1 MIWNSLNQ
9 LLVWITDSNFLFEWN
24 CLQMYFGQLVYICKT
39 MEAIT
44 ERLKKI
50 MEDNA
55 LSSSQMADRIGVQ
68 RSAISHIL
76 SGRNKPS
83 LDFILKVL
91 ESFSDVSSEW
101 LLRGQNVQVSNLE
114 NQPKIDGEKSVEN
127 QGQNTSQKTVE
138 KVLILYTDKTVE
150 EYRNS

>member
-1 MIWNSLNQ
+1 MCIN
-9 LLVWITDSNFLFEWN
+9 E
-24 CLQMYFGQLVYICKT
+24 LVYICKT

-44 ERLKKI
+44 QRLKKI
-50 MEDNA
+50 MEDNE

-101 LLRGQNVQVSNLE
+101 LLRGQNTEVSSGQ
-114 NQPKIDGEKSVEN
+114 NQSKNGGEESVEI
-127 QGQNTSQKTVE
+127 QGQKTSRKTVE

-150 EYRNS
+150 EYHK

>member
-1 MIWNSLNQ
+1 
-9 LLVWITDSNFLFEWN
+9 
-24 CLQMYFGQLVYICKT
+24 

-50 MEDNA
+50 MEDND
-55 LSSSQMADRIGVQ
+55 LSSSQMADKIGVQ

-91 ESFSDVSSEW
+91 DSFSDVSSEW
-101 LLRGQNVQVSNLE
+101 LLRGQKTVVSNTQDE
-114 NQPKIDGEKSVEN
+114 PQNMGEKSVEN
-127 QGQNTSQKTVE
+127 QGPNSPQKTVE

-150 EYRNS
+150 EYRS

>member
-1 MIWNSLNQ
+1 MCNS
-9 LLVWITDSNFLFEWN
+9 
-24 CLQMYFGQLVYICKT
+24 

-44 ERLKKI
+44 ERVKKV
-50 MEDNA
+50 MDDHG
-55 LSSSQMADRIGVQ
+55 LSSAQMADRIGVQ

-91 ESFSDVSSEW
+91 KSFSDVSSDW
-101 LLRGQNVQVSNLE
+101 LL
-114 NQPKIDGEKSVEN
+114 KGEKVLAETTN
-127 QGQNTSQKTVE
+127 SQPQIQSKSNVGKTID

-150 EYRNS
+150 EYVSIVRPK

>member
-1 MIWNSLNQ
+1 
-9 LLVWITDSNFLFEWN
+9 
-24 CLQMYFGQLVYICKT
+24 

-44 ERLKKI
+44 ERVKKI
-50 MEDNA
+50 MEDNE

-76 SGRNKPS
+76 AGRNKPS

-101 LLRGQNVQVSNLE
+101 LLRGQKEEVS
-114 NQPKIDGEKSVEN
+114 S
-127 QGQNTSQKTVE
+127 GQNQTLKSTQKKTENDRQKTVE

-150 EYRNS
+150 EYHK

>member
-1 MIWNSLNQ
+1 
-9 LLVWITDSNFLFEWN
+9 
-24 CLQMYFGQLVYICKT
+24 

-50 MEDNA
+50 MEDGG
-55 LSSSQMADRIGVQ
+55 LSPAQMADRIGVQ

-83 LDFILKVL
+83 LDFVLKVL
-91 ESFSDVSSEW
+91 ESFPEVSSEW
-101 LLRGQNVQVSNLE
+101 LLRGRKTDEKTPVSMAQNEPRKQAEIPPRNGVGKVM
-114 NQPKIDGEKSVEN
+114 
-127 QGQNTSQKTVE
+127 E

>member
-1 MIWNSLNQ
+1 
-9 LLVWITDSNFLFEWN
+9 
-24 CLQMYFGQLVYICKT
+24 

-44 ERLKKI
+44 ERVKKV
-50 MEDNA
+50 MEDHS
-55 LSSSQMADRIGVQ
+55 LSSSQMADKIGVQ

-91 ESFSDVSSEW
+91 NAFSDVSSDW
-101 LLRGQNVQVSNLE
+101 LLKGEKAVGKTQVSNPVF
-114 NQPKIDGEKSVEN
+114 QSKKMA
-127 QGQNTSQKTVE
+127 QKTIE

-150 EYRNS
+150 EYLTSDQ

>member
-1 MIWNSLNQ
+1 
-9 LLVWITDSNFLFEWN
+9 
-24 CLQMYFGQLVYICKT
+24 
-39 MEAIT
+39 MEVIT
-44 ERLKKI
+44 ERVKKI
-50 MEDNA
+50 MEDNE

-91 ESFSDVSSEW
+91 ESFSNVSSEW
-101 LLRGQNVQVSNLE
+101 LLRGQKEEVSYAQNQSDVDAE
-114 NQPKIDGEKSVEN
+114 NPPRN
-127 QGQNTSQKTVE
+127 QGQKTVE

-150 EYRNS
+150 EYQSR

>member
-1 MIWNSLNQ
+1 MS
-9 LLVWITDSNFLFEWN
+9 
-24 CLQMYFGQLVYICKT
+24 YICNS

-44 ERLKKI
+44 ERVKKV
-50 MEDNA
+50 MDDHG
-55 LSSSQMADRIGVQ
+55 LSSAQMADRIGVQ

-91 ESFSDVSSEW
+91 NSFSDVSSDW
-101 LLRGQNVQVSNLE
+101 LL
-114 NQPKIDGEKSVEN
+114 KGEKAPAE
-127 QGQNTSQKTVE
+127 TAHSQPQIGVNNSSEKSID

-150 EYRNS
+150 EYKKG

>member
-1 MIWNSLNQ
+1 
-9 LLVWITDSNFLFEWN
+9 
-24 CLQMYFGQLVYICKT
+24 

-44 ERLKKI
+44 ERVKKI
-50 MEDNA
+50 MEDNE

-68 RSAISHIL
+68 RSAISHVL

-101 LLRGQNVQVSNLE
+101 LLRGQKQEVS
-114 NQPKIDGEKSVEN
+114 S
-127 QGQNTSQKTVE
+127 GQNQAQNLTNNLTENESQKTVE

-150 EYRNS
+150 EYQK

>member
-1 MIWNSLNQ
+1 
-9 LLVWITDSNFLFEWN
+9 
-24 CLQMYFGQLVYICKT
+24 

-44 ERLKKI
+44 ERVKKV
-50 MEDNA
+50 MEDYG
-55 LSSSQMADRIGVQ
+55 LSSSQMADKIGVQ
-68 RSAISHIL
+68 RSAISHVL

-101 LLRGQNVQVSNLE
+101 LLRGQNIEVSEGQNTSGK
-114 NQPKIDGEKSVEN
+114 PAEKLPEK
-127 QGQNTSQKTVE
+127 QGQNTHRKTVE

-150 EYRNS
+150 EYRK

>member
-1 MIWNSLNQ
+1 
-9 LLVWITDSNFLFEWN
+9 
-24 CLQMYFGQLVYICKT
+24 

-44 ERLKKI
+44 ERLKQI
-50 MEDNA
+50 MEDHG
-55 LSSSQMADRIGVQ
+55 LSSSQMADKIGVQ

-101 LLRGQNVQVSNLE
+101 LLRRQNTEVSNAQ
-114 NQPKIDGEKSVEN
+114 NQSDFTGQKLAEN
-127 QGQNTSQKTVE
+127 QGQNTSQKAVE
-138 KVLILYTDKTVE
+138 KVLVLYTDKTVE
-150 EYRNS
+150 EYHHR

>member
-1 MIWNSLNQ
+1 M
-9 LLVWITDSNFLFEWN
+9 D
-24 CLQMYFGQLVYICKT
+24 
-39 MEAIT
+39 AIT

-50 MEDNA
+50 MEDHD

-83 LDFILKVL
+83 LDFVVKVL
-91 ESFSDVSSEW
+91 ESFPEVSSEW
-101 LLRGQNVQVSNLE
+101 LLRGQNAEVATHQE
-114 NQPKIDGEKSVEN
+114 RPEIGDEKSVET
-127 QGQNTSQKTVE
+127 QGQNTPQKTVE

-150 EYRNS
+150 EYRSRY